1 MEVVTGALPSL
12 IPKLADLIAGE
23 YNLQKGLK
31 GEIKF
36 LQEELECMK
45 GALED
50 ISRTPADQLP
60 NNDKIWSRNVREL
73 SYDIEDRIDTF
84 MLQCKGKRLGTQHG
98 LKKIID
104 RSLN

>member
-36 LQEELECMK
+36 L
-45 GALED
+45 
-50 ISRTPADQLP
+50 
-60 NNDKIWSRNVREL
+60 
-73 SYDIEDRIDTF
+73 
-84 MLQCKGKRLGTQHG
+84 
-98 LKKIID
+98 
-104 RSLN
+104 

>member
-73 SYDIEDRIDTF
+73 SYDIEDSIDTF
-84 MLQCKGKRLGTQHG
+84 CFGKDFEWTYFVHG
-98 LKKIID
+98 LA
-104 RSLN
+104 NPAAP